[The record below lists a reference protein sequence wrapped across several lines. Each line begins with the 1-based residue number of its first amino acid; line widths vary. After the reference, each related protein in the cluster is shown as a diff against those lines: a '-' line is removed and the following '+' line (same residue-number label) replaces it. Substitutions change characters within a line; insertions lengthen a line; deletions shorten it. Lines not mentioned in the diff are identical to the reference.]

1 MKSLLKIPLYIVILF
16 ALGILSGHLTF
27 KVLSFSRTV
36 TVPDL
41 RGKGM
46 VEADGI
52 VRGKGLYIRLEGE
65 DYDSHTRQGAIIR
78 QDILPGGMV
87 KEGRVIGVVLSKGP
101 RVQFVPDIVGQD
113 LDRAEF
119 LLREKGIKVGKILYV
134 HSDQAPRNMVLAQRP
149 EAAEGG
155 SDIFSII
162 VSLGE
167 YEDEA
172 RGNP

>member
-1 MKSLLKIPLYIVILF
+1 MKSLWKIPLYIVVLF
-16 ALGILSGHLTF
+16 ALGILAGHLTF

-46 VEADGI
+46 VEADGV

-101 RVQFVPDIVGQD
+101 RVQFVPEIVGQN
-113 LDRAEF
+113 LDSAEF
-119 LLREKGIKVGKILYV
+119 LLREKGIKVGKVLYV
-134 HSDQAPRNMVLAQRP
+134 HSEKAPRNMVLAQRP
-149 EAAEGG
+149 EAAESG
-155 SDIFSII
+155 SDIFSLL
-162 VSLGE
+162 VSLGG
-167 YEDEA
+167 YEDET
-172 RGNP
+172 GEKP